1 MESPQPSDPPQRF
14 PPTFFRRQDESDDRL
29 FYAQPRLVVHIDEH
43 AIAAIRAFF
52 EKVLPPRGVVLDLMS
67 SWRSHLPE
75 GLHAKKVVGLGL
87 NATEL
92 LENPQL
98 DEYLVHD
105 LNSDP
110 ALPFQD
116 ESFDAAVVTV
126 SIQYLI
132 RPVDVFREVNRTLR
146 EDGGFHVIFS
156 NRMFPTKAIAA
167 WQVLDDARKADLIAS
182 YFADSGGW
190 SRSQSL
196 DISPSLAF
204 NSDPVHVVSAN
215 KRTSG
220 PVR

>member
-1 MESPQPSDPPQRF
+1 MESPQPSDPPERF
-14 PPTFFRRQDESDDRL
+14 PLTFFRRQDESDDQL
-29 FYAQPRLVVHIDEH
+29 FYAQPRLVVHINEH

-52 EKVLPPRGVVLDLMS
+52 EKVLPPQGVVLDLMS

-75 GLHAKKVVGLGL
+75 GPQIKKVFGLGL

-92 LENPQL
+92 RENPQL
-98 DEYLVHD
+98 DEHLVHD

-132 RPVDVFREVNRTLR
+132 RPVEVFREVNRTLR
-146 EDGGFHVIFS
+146 EGGGFHVIFS
-156 NRMFPTKAIAA
+156 NRMFPTKAIAV
-167 WQVLDDARKADLIAS
+167 WQALDDDRKTDLISS

-190 SRSQSL
+190 SQPQSL
-196 DISPSLAF
+196 DISPNLPF
-204 NSDPVHVVSAN
+204 YSDPVHVVSAN
-215 KRTSG
+215 KRTNG
-220 PVR
+220 PEL